1 MLQYLGTNVQAS
13 AGHEHIRN
21 LMQLERWSKSVTAD
35 VDFGIEGTTSR
46 SSLPT

>member
-1 MLQYLGTNVQAS
+1 MYNAS